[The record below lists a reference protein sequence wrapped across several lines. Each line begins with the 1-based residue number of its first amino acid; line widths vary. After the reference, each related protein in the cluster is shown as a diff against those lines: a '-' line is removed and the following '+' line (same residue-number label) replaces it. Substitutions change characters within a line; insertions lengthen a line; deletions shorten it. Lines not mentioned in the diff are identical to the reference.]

1 MIILVERL
9 LNLSEY
15 RDSQIKKIIWKT

>member
-1 MIILVERL
+1 ML

-15 RDSQIKKIIWKT
+15 EIV